1 MCYAGLTFS
10 INVKIVATIAV
21 SSIVLATSSL
31 IIYEL
36 WVKSGIQNAKEQT
49 EYTNLL
55 STYETKAK
63 GLNSEVMQE
72 FIEAEKKRRFDVE
85 EKKITTEIERL
96 DKIQEHIKDS
106 KSIIDKYR
114 FKWNKLKLLKLYK
127 AKDNIVID
135 MPYKYSEQFDQL
147 RYSAGDSE
155 YKEFKPHDAL
165 IYFRKKRIS
174 KYTMLL
180 TTTLVG
186 INSISLTVGG
196 QNWIIAL
203 FMTAIS
209 AVTLIASLVSGFT
222 SGYNSIAISSTGV
235 YKTAISF
242 IEKAEVYCNKY
253 NKKLRDT
260 DIVITDEIPKEYKT
274 SNTENSEETKIEDGQ
289 VSINIFDKLLK

>member
-1 MCYAGLTFS
+1 MKQTLEQRSQKAIRTAVNKLVSNISIVALVIALLIIGMCYAGLTFS

-49 EYTNLL
+49 EYITLL

-114 FKWNKLKLLKLYK
+114 FKWNKL
-127 AKDNIVID
+127 
-135 MPYKYSEQFDQL
+135 S
-147 RYSAGDSE
+147 
-155 YKEFKPHDAL
+155 
-165 IYFRKKRIS
+165 
-174 KYTMLL
+174 
-180 TTTLVG
+180 
-186 INSISLTVGG
+186 TVK
-196 QNWIIAL
+196 W
-203 FMTAIS
+203 
-209 AVTLIASLVSGFT
+209 
-222 SGYNSIAISSTGV
+222 
-235 YKTAISF
+235 
-242 IEKAEVYCNKY
+242 
-253 NKKLRDT
+253 
-260 DIVITDEIPKEYKT
+260 
-274 SNTENSEETKIEDGQ
+274 
-289 VSINIFDKLLK
+289 